1 MWSLRLYSKL
11 WGTLIGQAVY
21 LQITDPDT
29 PRIHTHTEKLM
40 IPKTAGYGENC
51 IQRFS
56 TVIAVSQSLTAAGSA
71 RGWKSSLKRTITS
84 GSLSAIYSI
93 KISPWRS
100 TDSQTGPWEREREK
114 GQTKKEERNKAN
126 IYTVIHTKD
135 EEKSLRTEG
144 WSSAESQGKAR
155 AIPAFRSPKWTPLN
169 LSCLVFY
176 LSCEDQTLLSVK

>member
-100 TDSQTGPWEREREK
+100 TDSQTGPWERERERAD
-114 GQTKKEERNKAN
+114 KKRRKKQSQH
-126 IYTVIHTKD
+126 IYGNPHKRWREI
-135 EEKSLRTEG
+135 TEDRRLKQCRVPRQ
-144 WSSAESQGKAR
+144 SSSNSCVQVSQVDTSQSFMFGFLFVLWR
-155 AIPAFRSPKWTPLN
+155 PDTFVS
-169 LSCLVFY
+169 
-176 LSCEDQTLLSVK
+176 